1 MQIPSIVRFTAINFF
16 KFALFIFI
24 MFAIAGAVVVVMELS
39 KYYLG
44 HAMWGAVPLF
54 VAAALFFS
62 YLQARQ
68 DVVAEDRRNQRISER
83 LSRED

>member
-16 KFALFIFI
+16 KFALFITI

-44 HAMWGAVPLF
+44 YAM
-54 VAAALFFS
+54 
-62 YLQARQ
+62 
-68 DVVAEDRRNQRISER
+68 
-83 LSRED
+83 